1 MGTVFTIVVLVLVA
15 AVIGAIVF
23 ALFEVS
29 PFARHKDHYRDPDTG
44 ERRWESPNLEDG
56 HY

>member
-15 AVIGAIVF
+15 AVIGAIAL
-23 ALFEVS
+23 ALFAMS